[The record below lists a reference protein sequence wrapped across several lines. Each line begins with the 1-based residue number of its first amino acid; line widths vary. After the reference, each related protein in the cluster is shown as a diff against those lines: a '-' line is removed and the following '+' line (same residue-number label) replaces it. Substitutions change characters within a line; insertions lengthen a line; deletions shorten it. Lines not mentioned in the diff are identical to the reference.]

1 MQTNFTIQQ
10 LSNPAIARSNEV
22 LIKCLQCG
30 YCLPN
35 CPTYQLSGDE
45 METPR
50 GRVALIKDM
59 LEKGGRP
66 EDKTVENIDHCLSCL
81 ACLATCPSFVN
92 YMHLVDHAREYIED
106 NYRRPLFDR
115 LIRWTLAQV
124 LPYPGRLRM
133 AIRTAGLA
141 RPFAF
146 TLPKNIRAM
155 LASTPRKLL
164 PVSPNDTPQVFPAIG
179 KPKRRVA
186 LLTGCAQKV
195 LNTNINDATIR
206 ILRRHGCDVVVAEGA
221 ACCGA
226 LTLHMGK
233 AEQSKMAAAK
243 NIRAWMNEVNGEGL
257 DAIVINTSGCGTV
270 VKEYGHTF
278 RNDDLAEQAVIIST
292 LAKDI
297 SEVLSEIELDHTLS
311 TDLRVAYHATCSL
324 QFGQRIRFA
333 PKKLLK
339 AAGFT
344 VIEPRESHACCG
356 SAATYSMLQ
365 PEISGELK
373 QRKVNTLEAVKPDVI
388 AAGNIGCMVQISS
401 GTEVPVVHTVELLD
415 WATGGPIPRVLQ
427 DIKITSLLQKKTS

>member
-1 MQTNFTIQQ
+1 MQTNFTVEQ

-59 LEKGGRP
+59 LESGGRP

-81 ACLATCPSFVN
+81 ACLSTCPSFVN
-92 YMHLVDHAREYIED
+92 YMHLVDHAREYIEE
-106 NYRRPLFDR
+106 NYPRPLFDR
-115 LIRWTLAQV
+115 LIRGALAQV
-124 LPYPGRLRM
+124 LPYPERLRM
-133 AIRTAGLA
+133 AIRTAKLV
-141 RPFAF
+141 RPLAF
-146 TLPKNIRAM
+146 TMPKRLRAM
-155 LASTPRKLL
+155 LEVTPRKLL

-179 KPKRRVA
+179 ERKRRVA

-195 LNTNINDATIR
+195 LNTDINDSTIR
-206 ILRRHGCDVVVAEGA
+206 ILRRHGCEVVVAEGA
-221 ACCGA
+221 GCCGA

-233 AEQSKMAAAK
+233 AKQSKVAAEK

-270 VKEYGHTF
+270 VKEYGHNF
-278 RNDDLAEQAVIIST
+278 RNDDLAEQAAKISA

-297 SEVLSEIELDHTLS
+297 SEILSEIKLEHKINTK
-311 TDLRVAYHATCSL
+311 LRVAYHATCSL

-344 VIEPRESHACCG
+344 ILEPKESHTCCG
-356 SAATYSMLQ
+356 SAATYSILQ
-365 PEISGELK
+365 PEISGKLK
-373 QRKVNTLEAVKPDVI
+373 QNKVMTLEAVKPDVI
-388 AAGNIGCMVQISS
+388 AAGNIGCITQISS
-401 GTEVPVVHTVELLD
+401 GTDIPVVHTIELLD
-415 WATGGPIPRVLQ
+415 WVTGGPIPRVL
-427 DIKITSLLQKKTS
+427 KK

>member
-1 MQTNFTIQQ
+1 MQTNFTVEQ

-59 LEKGGRP
+59 LESGNKP
-66 EDKTVENIDHCLSCL
+66 KDKTVENIDHCLSCL
-81 ACLATCPSFVN
+81 ACLSTCPSFVN
-92 YMHLVDHAREYIED
+92 YMHLVDHAREYIEE
-106 NYRRPLFDR
+106 NYQRPLFDR
-115 LIRWTLAQV
+115 LIRGVLAQV
-124 LPYPGRLRM
+124 LPYPQRLRM
-133 AIRTAGLA
+133 AIHTAKLV
-141 RPFAF
+141 RPLAF
-146 TLPKNIRAM
+146 TMPKRLRVM
-155 LASTPRKLL
+155 LEVAPRKLL
-164 PVSPNDTPQVFPAIG
+164 PVSPNDAPQSFPAIG
-179 KPKRRVA
+179 ERKRRIA

-195 LNTNINDATIR
+195 LNTDINDSTIR
-206 ILRRHGCDVVVAEGA
+206 ILRRHGCEVVVAEGTG
-221 ACCGA
+221 CCGA

-233 AEQSKMAAAK
+233 SKQSKVAAEK
-243 NIRAWMNEVNGEGL
+243 NIRAWMDEINGRGL

-270 VKEYGHTF
+270 IKEYGHIF
-278 RNDDLAEQAVIIST
+278 RNDKLAEEAATIAA
-292 LAKDI
+292 LAKDV
-297 SEVLSEIELDHTLS
+297 SEVLSDIELEHKIIP
-311 TDLRVAYHATCSL
+311 DLRVAYHATCSL

-344 VIEPRESHACCG
+344 VLEPKESHTCCG

-365 PEISGELK
+365 PEISGKLK
-373 QRKVNTLEAVKPDVI
+373 QNKVTSLEVVKPDVI
-388 AAGNIGCMVQISS
+388 AAGNIGCITQISS
-401 GTEVPVVHTVELLD
+401 GTDIPVVHTIELLD

-427 DIKITSLLQKKTS
+427 KNI

>member
-1 MQTNFTIQQ
+1 MQTNFTVEQ

-59 LEKGGRP
+59 LESGGRP

-81 ACLATCPSFVN
+81 ACLSTCPSFVN
-92 YMHLVDHAREYIED
+92 YMHLVDHAREYIEE
-106 NYRRPLFDR
+106 NYPRPLFDR
-115 LIRWTLAQV
+115 LIRGALAQV
-124 LPYPGRLRM
+124 LPYPERLRM
-133 AIRTAGLA
+133 AIRTAKLV
-141 RPFAF
+141 RPLAF
-146 TLPKNIRAM
+146 TMPKRLRAM
-155 LASTPRKLL
+155 LEVTPRKLL

-179 KPKRRVA
+179 ERKRRVA

-195 LNTNINDATIR
+195 LNTDINDSTIR
-206 ILRRHGCDVVVAEGA
+206 ILRRHGSEVVVAEGA
-221 ACCGA
+221 GCCGA

-233 AEQSKMAAAK
+233 AKQSKVAAEK

-270 VKEYGHTF
+270 VKEYGHNF
-278 RNDDLAEQAVIIST
+278 RNDDLAEQAAKISA

-297 SEVLSEIELDHTLS
+297 SEILSEIKLEHKINTK
-311 TDLRVAYHATCSL
+311 LRVAYHATCSL

-344 VIEPRESHACCG
+344 ILEPKESHTCCG
-356 SAATYSMLQ
+356 SAATYSILQ
-365 PEISGELK
+365 PEISGKLK
-373 QRKVNTLEAVKPDVI
+373 QNKVMTLEAVKPDVI
-388 AAGNIGCMVQISS
+388 AAGNIGCITQISS
-401 GTEVPVVHTVELLD
+401 GTDIPVVHTIELLD
-415 WATGGPIPRVLQ
+415 WVTGGPIPRVL
-427 DIKITSLLQKKTS
+427 KK